1 MAMTGMISC
10 TAKDVYSY
18 IYGIKTTGLRFFTVY
33 GPWGRP
39 DMALFKFVQ
48 NIIKNKKITVF
59 NGGKMKRSFT
69 YIDDVTLSLKKIIF
83 KKNNPNKK
91 LHDVLNIGGDKS
103 VRLDRFILEIERNLK
118 TRAKK
123 KIFTCPNR
131 GRKKYMCRYY

>member
-1 MAMTGMISC
+1 MYASSSSVYGLNNNKLNQEVDETDQPLSLYAATKKSNENI
-10 TAKDVYSY
+10 AHVYSY

-83 KKNNPNKK
+83 KKNNPNK
-91 LHDVLNIGGDKS
+91 N
-103 VRLDRFILEIERNLK
+103 FMM
-118 TRAKK
+118 
-123 KIFTCPNR
+123 F
-131 GRKKYMCRYY
+131 